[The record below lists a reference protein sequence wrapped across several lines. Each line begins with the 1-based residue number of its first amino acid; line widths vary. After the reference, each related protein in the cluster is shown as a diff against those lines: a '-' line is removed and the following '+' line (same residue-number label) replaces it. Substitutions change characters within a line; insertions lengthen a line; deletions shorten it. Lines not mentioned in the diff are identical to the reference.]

1 VDGKRNESA
10 QIREKEDFMSAFY
23 TTHARETHRIER
35 QLASFAR
42 KNLPI
47 FSPSPLQVFTHV
59 LLSLFFYKGEREK
72 ISKKKKNPRPGYRA
86 RDKRRERLTDETV
99 AEVDKVNIFVAR
111 TKMYREEEHP
121 CLLLFIC
128 VKNLRVL

>member
-59 LLSLFFYKGEREK
+59 LLSLFFHKGEREK
-72 ISKKKKNPRPGYRA
+72 ISKKRKIQDPDTERA
-86 RDKRRERLTDETV
+86 
-99 AEVDKVNIFVAR
+99 
-111 TKMYREEEHP
+111 TKDAKDLPMKPSRKW
-121 CLLLFIC
+121 I
-128 VKNLRVL
+128 K

>member
-47 FSPSPLQVFTHV
+47 FSPSPLFRFSPTFYSPSSFTR
-59 LLSLFFYKGEREK
+59 EREK
-72 ISKKKKNPRPGYRA
+72 KSRKKRKIQDPDTERA
-86 RDKRRERLTDETV
+86 
-99 AEVDKVNIFVAR
+99 
-111 TKMYREEEHP
+111 TKDAKDLPMKPSRKW
-121 CLLLFIC
+121 I
-128 VKNLRVL
+128 K